1 MQAAGDA
8 GAAGAS
14 EGRQGQRF
22 VGRRGRHCQRGGLW
36 KAEEL
41 VGSGEL
47 RRLAKG
53 HLRDR
58 RVDEGVFRRGGRGV
72 EELGGQEDAL
82 LGDGQEEEVGG
93 CFMEQRSDEDEV
105 RLAVLSRRRGRG
117 PRRCGRRRGG
127 GGGGGGRSPTGV
139 GEGWSCRRQIVFE
152 KKKPWVGNRF
162 SKSSLFHLS
171 PLIYSLSRPPH
182 RLSRVN
188 VSSEGVCRKKRDEE
202 KKEGG
207 AETRHHGG
215 TFFSPG
221 EKKVPQLLSMNRK

>member
-93 CFMEQRSDEDEV
+93 SMMMMM
-105 RLAVLSRRRGRG
+105 A
-117 PRRCGRRRGG
+117 GG
-127 GGGGGGRSPTGV
+127 APTTDDDGGV
-139 GEGWSCRRQIVFE
+139 GEAGGQPGPSVIRMGLRTRTDRTISDTE
-152 KKKPWVGNRF
+152 VGR
-162 SKSSLFHLS
+162 
-171 PLIYSLSRPPH
+171 
-182 RLSRVN
+182 
-188 VSSEGVCRKKRDEE
+188 
-202 KKEGG
+202 
-207 AETRHHGG
+207 
-215 TFFSPG
+215 
-221 EKKVPQLLSMNRK
+221 

>member
-127 GGGGGGRSPTGV
+127 GGGGGGAALADGRWGGMELST
-139 GEGWSCRRQIVFE
+139 SNCFR
-152 KKKPWVGNRF
+152 KKKTLGR
-162 SKSSLFHLS
+162 KSLFEILFVPLVAFDLFSLS
-171 PLIYSLSRPPH
+171 PAAPTES
-182 RLSRVN
+182 
-188 VSSEGVCRKKRDEE
+188 C
-202 KKEGG
+202 
-207 AETRHHGG
+207 
-215 TFFSPG
+215 
-221 EKKVPQLLSMNRK
+221 